1 MTPAEE
7 AGQIL
12 ELAGVASAGRLTSY
26 SPIDGKPLGRVTCG
40 DPDLACRRAAEAFA
54 SSGVCSRAHPGLLAR
69 QGYDRLSHAKPSSAA
84 QVRGAPS
91 RW

>member
-40 DPDLACRRAAEAFA
+40 DPDLACRRAVEAFA
-54 SSGVCSRAHPGLLAR
+54 KW
-69 QGYDRLSHAKPSSAA
+69 RLVPAPRRGEL
-84 QVRGAPS
+84 VRMLGD
-91 RW
+91 